1 MKDRYLE
8 VLEKFKALEERLSQI
23 TDFSSE
29 EFRETLEE
37 YKSLKDKVQLIMEL
51 QRVEED
57 ISALE
62 ELLKES
68 PDPELE
74 IELENL
80 REKAKRLDEEIMM
93 SLIPRD
99 PRDVGNAI
107 IEIRAGVG
115 GEEAALFAK
124 DLARMYVRFAE
135 RKGWKVSIIDF
146 TESDMGGYKEVV
158 LLIEGKGAYGLL
170 KFEAGVHRVQRVPI
184 TESSGRIHTSAA
196 SVVVLPE
203 YEDVKIEVRP
213 EDLKIETFRA
223 GGAGGQHVNKT
234 ESAVRIT
241 HIPTG
246 IVVTCQDE
254 RSQHQNREKAMRI
267 LVARLRD
274 YYEMQ
279 REGEIKSLRRIYIGS
294 GDRSEKIRTY
304 NFPQNRITDH
314 RINFT
319 VYNLENVLDGEL
331 DEIINA
337 LISADLKAR
346 LEKS

>member
-8 VLEKFKALEERLSQI
+8 VLEKFKALEEKLSQI

-124 DLARMYVRFAE
+124 DLARMYIRFAE

-267 LVARLRD
+267 LMARLRD

-304 NFPQNRITDH
+304 NFPQNRVTDH

>member
-8 VLEKFKALEERLSQI
+8 VLEKFKALEKKLSQI

-80 REKAKRLDEEIMM
+80 REKAEKLDEEIMM

-203 YEDVKIEVRP
+203 YEDIKIEVKP

-223 GGAGGQHVNKT
+223 GGAGGQYVNKT

-267 LVARLRD
+267 LMARLRD

-279 REGEIKSLRRIYIGS
+279 REGEIRSLRRIYIGS

-304 NFPQNRITDH
+304 NFPQNRVTDH

>member
-8 VLEKFKALEERLSQI
+8 VLEKFKALEEKLSQI

-93 SLIPRD
+93 SLVPRD

-124 DLARMYVRFAE
+124 DLARMYIRFAE

-267 LVARLRD
+267 LMARLRD

-304 NFPQNRITDH
+304 NFPQNRVTDH

>member
-8 VLEKFKALEERLSQI
+8 VLEKFKALEEKLSQI

-80 REKAKRLDEEIMM
+80 REKAEKLDEEIML

-124 DLARMYVRFAE
+124 DLARMYIRFAE

-267 LVARLRD
+267 LMARLRD

-304 NFPQNRITDH
+304 NFPQNRVTDH

>member
-8 VLEKFKALEERLSQI
+8 VLEKFKALEEKLSQI

-124 DLARMYVRFAE
+124 DLARMYIRFAE
-135 RKGWKVSIIDF
+135 RKGWKVSIVDF

-158 LLIEGKGAYGLL
+158 LLVEGKGAYGLL

-267 LVARLRD
+267 LMARLRD

-304 NFPQNRITDH
+304 NFPQNRVTDH

>member
-8 VLEKFKALEERLSQI
+8 VLEKFKALEEKLSQI

-80 REKAKRLDEEIMM
+80 REKAEKLDEEIML

-124 DLARMYVRFAE
+124 DLARMYIRFAE

-203 YEDVKIEVRP
+203 YEDVKIEVKP

-267 LVARLRD
+267 LMARLRD

-304 NFPQNRITDH
+304 NFPQNRVTDH

>member
-8 VLEKFKALEERLSQI
+8 VLEKFKALEEKLSQI

-80 REKAKRLDEEIMM
+80 REKAEKLDEEIMM
-93 SLIPRD
+93 SLVPRD

-124 DLARMYVRFAE
+124 DLARMYIRFAE

-267 LVARLRD
+267 LMARLRD

-304 NFPQNRITDH
+304 NFPQNRVTDH

>member
-1 MKDRYLE
+1 MKERYLKI
-8 VLEKFKALEERLSQI
+8 LERFNALEERLSQI

-29 EFRETLEE
+29 EFKELLEE
-37 YKSLKDKVQLIMEL
+37 YRSLKDKVQLIKEL
-51 QRVEED
+51 SKVEED

-68 PDPELE
+68 SDPELE
-74 IELENL
+74 LELERL
-80 REKAKRLDEEIMM
+80 RERAEKLDEEIRM

-124 DLARMYVRFAE
+124 DLARMYIRYAE
-135 RKGWKVSIIDF
+135 RKGWKISIIDF

-158 LLIEGKGAYGLL
+158 LLIEGRGAYGLL

-203 YEDVKIEVRP
+203 YEDVKLEIKD
-213 EDLKIETFRA
+213 EDLRIETFRA

-267 LVARLRD
+267 LMARLRE
-274 YYEMQ
+274 YYEKQ
-279 REGEIKSLRRIYIGS
+279 KEGEIKNLRRIYIGS

-304 NFPQNRITDH
+304 NFPQNRVTDH

-319 VYNLENVLDGEL
+319 VYNLENVMDGEL

-337 LISADLKAR
+337 LVSADLKAR
-346 LEKS
+346 LEKA

>member
-8 VLEKFKALEERLSQI
+8 ILEKFKVLEEKLSQI

-80 REKAKRLDEEIMM
+80 REKAEKLDEEIML
-93 SLIPRD
+93 SLVPRD
-99 PRDVGNAI
+99 PRDIGNAI

-124 DLARMYVRFAE
+124 DLARMYIRFAE

-203 YEDVKIEVRP
+203 YEDIKIEVRP

-267 LVARLRD
+267 LMARLRD

-279 REGEIKSLRRIYIGS
+279 REGEIKSLRKIYIGS

-304 NFPQNRITDH
+304 NFPQNRVTDH

>member
-8 VLEKFKALEERLSQI
+8 VLEKFKALEEKLSQI

-80 REKAKRLDEEIMM
+80 REKAEKLDEEITM

-124 DLARMYVRFAE
+124 DLARMYIRFAE

-203 YEDVKIEVRP
+203 YEDVKIEVRS

-267 LVARLRD
+267 LMARLRD

-304 NFPQNRITDH
+304 NFPQNRVTDH

>member
-8 VLEKFKALEERLSQI
+8 VLEKFKALEEKLSQI

-80 REKAKRLDEEIMM
+80 REKAEKLDEEIMM

-124 DLARMYVRFAE
+124 DLARMYIRFAE

-203 YEDVKIEVRP
+203 YEDVKIEVRA

-267 LVARLRD
+267 LMVRLRD

-279 REGEIKSLRRIYIGS
+279 REGEIKGLRRIYIGS

-304 NFPQNRITDH
+304 NFPQNRVTDH

>member
-8 VLEKFKALEERLSQI
+8 ILEKFKALEEKLSQI

-80 REKAKRLDEEIMM
+80 REKAEKLDEEIMM
-93 SLIPRD
+93 SLVPRD

-124 DLARMYVRFAE
+124 DLARMYIRFAE

-203 YEDVKIEVRP
+203 YEDIKIEVRP

-267 LVARLRD
+267 LMARLRD

-279 REGEIKSLRRIYIGS
+279 REGEIKSLRRVYIGS

-304 NFPQNRITDH
+304 NFPQNRVTDH

>member
-8 VLEKFKALEERLSQI
+8 VLEKFKALEEKLSQI

-51 QRVEED
+51 QRIEED

-80 REKAKRLDEEIMM
+80 REKAEKLDEEIMM

-115 GEEAALFAK
+115 GEEAALFAR
-124 DLARMYVRFAE
+124 DLARMYIRFAE

-267 LVARLRD
+267 LMARLRD

-304 NFPQNRITDH
+304 NFPQNRVTDH
-314 RINFT
+314 RISFT

>member
-8 VLEKFKALEERLSQI
+8 VLEKFKALEEKLSQI

-80 REKAKRLDEEIMM
+80 REKAKRLDEEIML

-124 DLARMYVRFAE
+124 DLARMYIRFAE

-146 TESDMGGYKEVV
+146 TESEMGGYKEVV

-203 YEDVKIEVRP
+203 YEDIKIEVKP

-223 GGAGGQHVNKT
+223 GGAGGQYVNKT

-267 LVARLRD
+267 LMARLRD

-304 NFPQNRITDH
+304 NFPQNRVTDH

>member
-8 VLEKFKALEERLSQI
+8 VLEKFKALEEKLSQI
-23 TDFSSE
+23 TDFSGE

-124 DLARMYVRFAE
+124 DLARMYIRFAE

-203 YEDVKIEVRP
+203 YEDIKIEVRP

-267 LVARLRD
+267 LMARLRD

-304 NFPQNRITDH
+304 NFPQNRVTDH

-346 LEKS
+346 LEKG

>member
-8 VLEKFKALEERLSQI
+8 VLEKFKALEEKLSQI

-80 REKAKRLDEEIMM
+80 REKAEKLDEEIMM

-124 DLARMYVRFAE
+124 DLARMYIRFAE

-267 LVARLRD
+267 LMARLRD

-304 NFPQNRITDH
+304 NFPQNRVTDH

-319 VYNLENVLDGEL
+319 VYNLESVLDGEL

>member
-8 VLEKFKALEERLSQI
+8 VLEKFKALEEKLSQI

-124 DLARMYVRFAE
+124 DLARMYIRFAE

-203 YEDVKIEVRP
+203 YEDVKIEIRP

-223 GGAGGQHVNKT
+223 GGAGGQYVNKT

-267 LVARLRD
+267 LMARLRD
-274 YYEMQ
+274 HYEMQ

-304 NFPQNRITDH
+304 NFPQNRVTDH

>member
-8 VLEKFKALEERLSQI
+8 VLEKFKALEEKLSQI

-124 DLARMYVRFAE
+124 DLARMYIRFAE

-203 YEDVKIEVRP
+203 YEDVKIEVRH

-223 GGAGGQHVNKT
+223 GGAGGQYVNKT

-267 LVARLRD
+267 LMARLRD

-304 NFPQNRITDH
+304 NFPQNRVTDH

>member
-8 VLEKFKALEERLSQI
+8 VLEKFKALEEKLSQI

-80 REKAKRLDEEIMM
+80 REKAEKLDEEIMM
-93 SLIPRD
+93 SLVPRD
-99 PRDVGNAI
+99 PREVGNAI

-124 DLARMYVRFAE
+124 DLARMYIRFAE

-267 LVARLRD
+267 LMARLRD

-304 NFPQNRITDH
+304 NFPQNRVTDH

>member
-8 VLEKFKALEERLSQI
+8 VLEKFKALEEKISQI

-80 REKAKRLDEEIMM
+80 REKAEKLDEEIMM
-93 SLIPRD
+93 SLVPRD

-124 DLARMYVRFAE
+124 DLARMYIRFAE

-267 LVARLRD
+267 LMARLRD

-279 REGEIKSLRRIYIGS
+279 REGEIRSLRRIYIGS

-304 NFPQNRITDH
+304 NFPQNRVTDH

>member
-8 VLEKFKALEERLSQI
+8 VLEKFKALEEKLSQI

-68 PDPELE
+68 PDLELE

-93 SLIPRD
+93 SLVPRD

-124 DLARMYVRFAE
+124 DLARMYIRFAE

-203 YEDVKIEVRP
+203 YEDIKIEVRP

-267 LVARLRD
+267 LMARLRD

-304 NFPQNRITDH
+304 NFPQNRVTDH

>member
-8 VLEKFKALEERLSQI
+8 ILEKFKALEEKLSQI

-80 REKAKRLDEEIMM
+80 REKAEKLDEEIMM
-93 SLIPRD
+93 SLVPRD

-124 DLARMYVRFAE
+124 DLARMYIRFAE

-267 LVARLRD
+267 LMARLRD

-304 NFPQNRITDH
+304 NFPQNRVTDH

>member
-8 VLEKFKALEERLSQI
+8 VLEKFKALEEKLSQI

-29 EFRETLEE
+29 EFRETLED

-80 REKAKRLDEEIMM
+80 RKKAEKLDEEIML

-124 DLARMYVRFAE
+124 DLARMYIRFAE

-203 YEDVKIEVRP
+203 YEDVKIEVRS

-254 RSQHQNREKAMRI
+254 RSQHQNKEKAMRI
-267 LVARLRD
+267 LIARLRD

-304 NFPQNRITDH
+304 NFPQNRVTDH

>member
-8 VLEKFKALEERLSQI
+8 ILEKFKALEEKLSQI

-80 REKAKRLDEEIMM
+80 REKAEKLDEEIMM
-93 SLIPRD
+93 SLVPRD

-124 DLARMYVRFAE
+124 DLARMYIRFAE

-203 YEDVKIEVRP
+203 YEDIKIEVRP

-267 LVARLRD
+267 LMARLRD

-304 NFPQNRITDH
+304 NFPQNRVTDH

>member
-1 MKDRYLE
+1 MKERYLE
-8 VLEKFKALEERLSQI
+8 ILERFEFLEDKLSQI

-29 EFRETLEE
+29 EFREVLEE
-37 YKSLKDKVQLIMEL
+37 YRSLKDKVQLIKEL
-51 QRVEED
+51 QKIEED
-57 ISALE
+57 ISVLE
-62 ELLKES
+62 EILKES

-74 IELENL
+74 LELQSL
-80 REKAKRLDEEIMM
+80 REKAEKLDEEIMM
-93 SLIPRD
+93 SLIPKD

-115 GEEAALFAK
+115 GEEAALFAR

-170 KFEAGVHRVQRVPI
+170 KFEAGVHRVQRVPV

-203 YEDVKIEVRP
+203 YEDVKIEIKA

-267 LVARLRD
+267 LMARLRE
-274 YYEMQ
+274 YYERQ
-279 REGEIKSLRRIYIGS
+279 KEGEIKNLRRVYIGS

-304 NFPQNRITDH
+304 NFPQNRVTDH

-337 LISADLKAR
+337 LVSADLKAR
-346 LEKS
+346 MERP